1 MQEVTIE
8 LGGKQRRLALDL
20 NADIALQEQCGETLG
35 ELLASMQAGDGGDP
49 KVRNLARTKAVR
61 SLLWAAVQADGP
73 ATIMEVGSWVTAGN
87 LVPVMEAL
95 GKAVRSMAGGD
106 EFEGQLAPFVPTP
119 EPVVQAMIRM
129 AKITDD
135 SVVIDMGA
143 GDGRLLFAAHAAAER
158 VLALGYEV
166 HQGRFDALREKIAL
180 RNLGGWVAAKYCA
193 IQDALDKEPMRHEIQ
208 RADVVFLYLL
218 DSSNL
223 LIRDRLRAAMKP
235 GARLISH
242 DFRMGDWEP
251 EASETVMAERLH
263 KVYRWV
269 I

>member
-20 NADIALQEQCGETLG
+20 NADIALQEQCGESLG
-35 ELLASMQAGDGGDP
+35 ELLTSMQSDVGDA
-49 KVRNLARTKAVR
+49 KARTLARTKAVR

-73 ATIMEVGSWVTAGN
+73 ATITEVGSWVTGGN
-87 LVPVMEAL
+87 LVAVMEAL
-95 GKAVRSMAGGD
+95 GKAVRNMAGGD

-129 AKITDD
+129 ANITDD

-143 GDGRLLFAAHAAAER
+143 GDGRLLFAAHAAANA
-158 VLALGYEV
+158 VVAIGYEL
-166 HQGRFDALREKIAL
+166 HKERHAALVDRIHAKSLGHAVTVCRYSIQQAL
-180 RNLGGWVAAKYCA
+180 ERPDVG
-193 IQDALDKEPMRHEIQ
+193 Q
-208 RADVVFLYLL
+208 ADVVFLYLL
-218 DSSNL
+218 DSSNM

-235 GARLISH
+235 GARIISH

-251 EASETVMAERLH
+251 EASETVMADRLH